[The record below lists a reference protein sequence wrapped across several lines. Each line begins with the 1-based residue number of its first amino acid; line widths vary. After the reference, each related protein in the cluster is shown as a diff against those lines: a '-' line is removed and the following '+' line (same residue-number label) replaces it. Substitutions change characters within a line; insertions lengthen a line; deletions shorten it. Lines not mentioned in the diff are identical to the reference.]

1 MQKNKGGTVLS
12 SLFFF
17 LFCSF
22 DRKQRRWD
30 RNDARRLYSL
40 VVTSNGL
47 FVQKTKERQRALTVA
62 LSLTSLSFVFN
73 RARPTVLPEEV
84 HRAIL
89 SPTHW
94 NCGTH
99 RTEGKNERE
108 RDKEHSHSF
117 TFFPSFFPHS
127 SSPPLSLSRS
137 LPAATC
143 GSTDSVWACLHCV
156 SFGCGRSIE
165 QHALLHYKETQHPLV
180 FKVSDGLI
188 YW

>member
-127 SSPPLSLSRS
+127 SSPPLSLSLSPCSHVWQYRQRMGVFTLRIVRLWAVDRTACAS
-137 LPAATC
+137 ALQRDAA
-143 GSTDSVWACLHCV
+143 SARL
-156 SFGCGRSIE
+156 
-165 QHALLHYKETQHPLV
+165 
-180 FKVSDGLI
+180 
-188 YW
+188 